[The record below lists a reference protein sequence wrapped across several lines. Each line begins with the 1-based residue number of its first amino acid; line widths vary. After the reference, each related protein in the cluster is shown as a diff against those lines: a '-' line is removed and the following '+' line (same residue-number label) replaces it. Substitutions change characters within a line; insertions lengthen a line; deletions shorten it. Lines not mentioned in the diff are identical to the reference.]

1 MELYVG
7 KEYFRASKELQKA
20 LVDASTVLYERIRAY
35 ESQNITFEKIY
46 NDDKVKYDKHGQFY
60 TYKTRKQN
68 LQIRL
73 LYAYIIVDG
82 VSVIII
88 ADFTVKKKNNKEYI
102 KSFDAMNQTDPI
114 SVYAGSKCVYSC

>member
-7 KEYFRASKELQKA
+7 KDYFRASKEMQKA
-20 LVDASTVLYERIRAY
+20 LIGASTTLYDRIRAY
-35 ESQNITFEKIY
+35 EAQSISFEKIY

-73 LYAYIIVDG
+73 LYAYLILDG
-82 VSVIII
+82 VAVIII
-88 ADFTVKKKNNKEYI
+88 ADFTVKKKNNKDYI
-102 KSFDAMNQTDPI
+102 KEFDAMNQTDPV
-114 SVYAGSKCVYSC
+114 SLYANSKCVYSC